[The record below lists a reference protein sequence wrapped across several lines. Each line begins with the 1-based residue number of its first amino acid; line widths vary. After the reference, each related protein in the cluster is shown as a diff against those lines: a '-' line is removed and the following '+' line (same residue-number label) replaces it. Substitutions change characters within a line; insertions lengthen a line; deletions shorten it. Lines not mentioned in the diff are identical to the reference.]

1 MKLTKEQEII
11 LKLAKDFSL
20 REVEPIAAQI
30 DETGEYPDELVQKLK
45 DTGFLGCIFPKKY
58 GGFETDY
65 LTYAMIV
72 EEVSKYDVSTAMII
86 SGNCSLSAG
95 PLAKYGTEEQKEK
108 YLTKVC
114 EEGMIM
120 GFALTEAGAGS
131 DPAGLQTTAVLD
143 GEEWIINGNKIFISG
158 AGIANLYIVMASTDK
173 SKGTH
178 GISAFLVE
186 YPMPGFTIPNF
197 ENKMG
202 IRGSHTGELVFQNV
216 RIPKE
221 NLLGKL
227 GQGFQISMQALDG
240 GRITVAASSIG
251 LAQRALDE
259 SVKYA
264 KDRVQF
270 GKPISKNQGVSFMLA
285 EMETKLA
292 AARLM
297 TYDAA
302 IKKDN
307 GEPHSHEAAMAK
319 YFASEVANFV
329 ADKAVQ
335 IHGGYGYTKDYVV
348 ERLYRDA
355 KILEIYEGTTEIQ
368 KIVIAGHVLK
378 RK

>member
-307 GEPHSHEAAMAK
+307 
-319 YFASEVANFV
+319 
-329 ADKAVQ
+329 
-335 IHGGYGYTKDYVV
+335 
-348 ERLYRDA
+348 
-355 KILEIYEGTTEIQ
+355 
-368 KIVIAGHVLK
+368 
-378 RK
+378 

>member
-1 MKLTKEQEII
+1 
-11 LKLAKDFSL
+11 
-20 REVEPIAAQI
+20 
-30 DETGEYPDELVQKLK
+30 
-45 DTGFLGCIFPKKY
+45 
-58 GGFETDY
+58 
-65 LTYAMIV
+65 
-72 EEVSKYDVSTAMII
+72 
-86 SGNCSLSAG
+86 
-95 PLAKYGTEEQKEK
+95 
-108 YLTKVC
+108 
-114 EEGMIM
+114 
-120 GFALTEAGAGS
+120 
-131 DPAGLQTTAVLD
+131 
-143 GEEWIINGNKIFISG
+143 
-158 AGIANLYIVMASTDK
+158 
-173 SKGTH
+173 
-178 GISAFLVE
+178 
-186 YPMPGFTIPNF
+186 
-197 ENKMG
+197 MG

-240 GRITVAASSIG
+240 GRITVAASSVG

-259 SVKYA
+259 AVKYS
-264 KDRVQF
+264 KDRAQF
-270 GKPISKNQGVSFMLA
+270 GKPISKNQGISFMLA

-292 AARLM
+292 AARLL

-302 IKKDN
+302 AKKAA

>member
-1 MKLTKEQEII
+1 MKLTKEQEIV

-20 REVEPIAAQI
+20 REIEPLAAEI
-30 DETGEYPDELVQKLK
+30 DETGVYPDDLLQKLK
-45 DTGFLGCIFPKKY
+45 KTGFLGCIFPKKY
-58 GGFETDY
+58 GGFELDY
-65 LTYAMIV
+65 VTYAMVV
-72 EEVSKYDVSTAMII
+72 EEISKYDLSTSMIV
-86 SGNCSLSAG
+86 SGNNSLAAG
-95 PLAKYGTEEQKEK
+95 PLAKYGTEAQKEK
-108 YLTKVC
+108 YLRRVC
-114 EEGMIM
+114 EEGCVMA
-120 GFALTEAGAGS
+120 FALTEAGAGS
-131 DPAGLQTTAVLD
+131 DAAGVQTTAVLD
-143 GEEWIINGNKIFISG
+143 GDEWVINGSKMFISS
-158 AGIANLYIVMASTDK
+158 AGISDFYIVMASTDR

-178 GISAFLVE
+178 GISAFIVD
-186 YPMPGFTIPNF
+186 YPIEGFTIPNY

-216 RIPKE
+216 RIPKD

-240 GRITVAASSIG
+240 GRITVAASSVG

-259 SVKYA
+259 TVKYS

-270 GKPISKNQGVSFMLA
+270 GKPISRNQGVSFMLA
-285 EMETKLA
+285 EMETRLA
-292 AARLM
+292 ASRLL

-302 IKKDN
+302 AKKTA
-307 GEPHSHEAAMAK
+307 GEPHSHESAMAK
-319 YFASEVANFV
+319 YFASETANFV
-329 ADKAVQ
+329 VDKAVQ

-368 KIVIAGHVLK
+368 KVVISGHVLK